1 MEGTFSLL
9 TYDVDFQGAL
19 VDFFSAVAV
28 WWGGSEAV
36 LYAVNETSPST
47 LKEKRDKVFAKTWRI
62 NLNLKV
68 IIAMGYSSKRLL

>member
-1 MEGTFSLL
+1 MEGNFSLL
-9 TYDVDFQGAL
+9 TCDVAFQGAL

-28 WWGGSEAV
+28 WGGNEAV